1 MSNQD
6 YYQNQ
11 GGYPQHPQA
20 SYGPPQ
26 GGPPQ
31 GQYGPPQGQY
41 YGPPQGQQPMQYQQ
55 APPQQQQKGNGGGG
69 NCLTAC
75 LAALCCCC
83 VCEETC
89 ECWYVFLLVLAHCIL
104 AAPQSSAARI
114 VGASSAPVPSC
125 PALRWR
131 PTLSPTTLRF
141 ACHSGAPFADTAL
154 VSNAASVSAKI
165 ASPKTIATTPTP
177 NA

>member
-31 GQYGPPQGQY
+31 GQYGPPQGQGQY

-55 APPQQQQKGNGGGG
+55 APPQQQKGNGGGG

-89 ECWYVFLLVLAHCIL
+89 ECWYVFLSILAHCIL
-104 AAPQSSAARI
+104 AEPQSSAARI
-114 VGASSAPVPSC
+114 VGASSAP
-125 PALRWR
+125 RWR
-131 PTLSPTTLRF
+131 PTLSPATLRF
-141 ACHSGAPFADTAL
+141 ACHSTPPFADTPL
-154 VSNAASVSAKI
+154 VSNAASVSAKTP
-165 ASPKTIATTPTP
+165 SLKTIATTPTP